1 MIVSGLEWLKFET
14 GDPQPTGYSPLGL
27 KWKERG
33 SEKPAVGQEIK
44 NKALAAELRQRLKF
58 TRKDSEWDEF
68 EVSSLSGDS
77 YIQSG
82 NKYFSPDGDQK
93 LAHSKLSQALSKA
106 KTRIA
111 EFTPPPMGRVWHHR
125 SSRRPHRQI

>member
-1 MIVSGLEWLKFET
+1 MDEPMIVSGLKWLKFET

-44 NKALAAELRQRLKF
+44 NKALATELRQRLKF
-58 TRKDSEWDEF
+58 TRKEWDEF

-82 NKYFSPDGDQK
+82 NKYFSPDGVRRNERGPQK
-93 LAHSKLSQALSKA
+93 QTVASNRAISTSNLL
-106 KTRIA
+106 
-111 EFTPPPMGRVWHHR
+111 V
-125 SSRRPHRQI
+125 

>member
-1 MIVSGLEWLKFET
+1 MDEPMIVSGLKWLKFET

-58 TRKDSEWDEF
+58 TRKEWDEF
-68 EVSSLSGDS
+68 GGVIS
-77 YIQSG
+77 
-82 NKYFSPDGDQK
+82 
-93 LAHSKLSQALSKA
+93 
-106 KTRIA
+106 
-111 EFTPPPMGRVWHHR
+111 VW
-125 SSRRPHRQI
+125 RQLHPIRQQVL